1 MCGMNISQAAAGSG
15 VSAKMLRHYET
26 IGLISK
32 ARRTSSNYRSYTDA
46 DVHTLR
52 FIRTARDLGFSID
65 DIRSLLAL
73 WRDRQRSSR
82 EVKRLAERHAGE
94 LRTRVAELDA
104 MLGAL
109 EHLARH
115 CHGDERPDCPILTG
129 LESGNSGGARRSGGR
144 R

>member
-1 MCGMNISQAAAGSG
+1 MNISQAAAASG

-26 IGLISK
+26 IGLVPK
-32 ARRTSSNYRSYTDA
+32 ARRTSSNYRTYTDT

-65 DIRSLLAL
+65 DIRALLAL
-73 WRDRQRSSR
+73 WRERRPSR

-94 LRTRVAELDA
+94 LRTRIAELEA
-104 MLGAL
+104 MLAAL

-115 CHGDERPDCPILTG
+115 CHGDERPECPILDG
-129 LESGNSGGARRSGGR
+129 LVGGKR
-144 R
+144 

>member
-1 MCGMNISQAAAGSG
+1 MNISQAAAASR

-26 IGLISK
+26 IGLIAK
-32 ARRTSSNYRSYTDA
+32 AKRTFSNYRTYTDG

-65 DIRSLLAL
+65 DIRALLGL
-73 WRDRQRSSR
+73 WRDRGRSSR
-82 EVKRLAERHAGE
+82 EVKRLVERHAGE
-94 LRTRVAELDA
+94 LRTRVAELEA

-115 CHGDERPDCPILTG
+115 CHGDDRPECPILEG
-129 LESGNSGGARRSGGR
+129 LERRGNSGAKARSSSKP
-144 R
+144 